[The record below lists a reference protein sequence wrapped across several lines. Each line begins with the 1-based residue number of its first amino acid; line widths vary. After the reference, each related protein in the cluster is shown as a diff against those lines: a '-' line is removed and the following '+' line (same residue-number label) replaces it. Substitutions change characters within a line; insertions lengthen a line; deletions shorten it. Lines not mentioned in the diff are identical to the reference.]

1 MARSVMG
8 MLAAGVPITLLA
20 DLVAPPSSVEVLVRE
35 GPVEPP
41 YA

>member
-1 MARSVMG
+1 MG

-35 GPVEPP
+35 GPVEHP